1 MIREEICKIKWLV
14 QKNEKC
20 LRLQSLNIK
29 LYIKKNDIVIDN
41 FYEKEFD
48 WRIDSMQKLKKKRYS
63 LKLDYTINQ
72 LYLD

>member
-1 MIREEICKIKWLV
+1 MIQEEICKIKCLV
-14 QKNEKC
+14 QKNGQC

-48 WRIDSMQKLKKKRYS
+48 WKIDSMQKLKKEKVF
-63 LKLDYTINQ
+63 LKIG
-72 LYLD
+72 LYN